1 MQKVSK
7 RIMMQKASKR
17 IMMLMSYDTL
27 NKKEY
32 MSSQCSSEGMV
43 VMKSKLFF
51 REGCQLIN
59 IEKIVD

>member
-1 MQKVSK
+1 
-7 RIMMQKASKR
+7 
-17 IMMLMSYDTL
+17 MSYDTL